1 MHVPERGVAPVHVA
15 FKADGART
23 ARQRRGGRRGRRR
36 RHRPQVVWRS
46 PPRGL
51 VVADRPAVVV
61 VSAATAEAGA
71 VVAKSAAAI
80 SGVVADAAAA
90 AAAVA
95 FAVTVAVAVV
105 VVVFAITIATGAQR
119 AADEREQL
127 LHVPVELIGQA
138 GDAGSVVRGRGVRV
152 VVVVVVAQ
160 HVRLEVYGLGV
171 PRMRSLRLQ
180 LVPAVQVTWVVLL

>member
-36 RHRPQVVWRS
+36 RHRPQVVRRS

-90 AAAVA
+90 AVA
-95 FAVTVAVAVV
+95 FAVTVAVAVVV

-152 VVVVVVAQ
+152 VVVVAQ